1 MENHE
6 EQLAAIQ
13 EMRDMMDQASRFKS
27 ISGLS
32 GILAGILS
40 MVCVYFAYLMTGISP
55 FESEA
60 LERMWH
66 SSHQTLLIIL
76 ISSLFI
82 ICVGIGLFMA
92 IRNARESGKRAWD
105 NAAKRLT
112 YSLAIPVL
120 TGGIFA
126 ILLVQ
131 VGLVSLAAPVSLLFY
146 GLGLLS
152 ASKYTLDAVRSVGL
166 FFIILGLL
174 ATAFLAYGILIWA
187 LGFGLVHIFYGFI
200 IYTRYERV

>member
-1 MENHE
+1 MGNHE

-40 MVCVYFAYLMTGISP
+40 LFCVFLAYQMTGISP

-60 LERMWH
+60 LDRMWNSQH
-66 SSHQTLLIIL
+66 KVLLVAL
-76 ISSLFI
+76 FCSLFG
-82 ICVGIGLFMA
+82 ICIGIGIFMA
-92 IRNARESGKRAWD
+92 MRNARLSGKRAWD

-112 YSLAIPVL
+112 FSLAIPVL
-120 TGGIFA
+120 SGGIFA
-126 ILLVQ
+126 ILLMQ
-131 VGLVSLAAPVSLLFY
+131 IGLVALTAPITLLFY

-152 ASKYTLDAVRSVGL
+152 ASKFTLDTVQPVGL
-166 FFIILGLL
+166 LFIILGLL
-174 ATAFLAYGILIWA
+174 AAAFLAYGLLIWA
-187 LGFGLVHIFYGFI
+187 LGFGLVHILYGFI
-200 IYTRYERV
+200 IYIRYERV

>member
-40 MVCVYFAYLMTGISP
+40 IVCVYFAYLITGISP

-60 LERMWH
+60 VEQMWH
-66 SSHQTLLIIL
+66 SSHQILLMSL
-76 ISSLFI
+76 ISSLFAV
-82 ICVGIGLFMA
+82 CVGIGLFMA
-92 IRNARESGKRAWD
+92 MRNARESGRRAWD

-126 ILLVQ
+126 ILLMQ
-131 VGLVSLAAPVSLLFY
+131 VGLVSLTAPISLLFY
-146 GLGLLS
+146 GLGLVS

-166 FFIILGLL
+166 FFIFLGLL
-174 ATAFLAYGILIWA
+174 ATAFLAYGLLIWA
-187 LGFGLVHIFYGFI
+187 LGFGLVHILYGFI
-200 IYTRYERV
+200 LYIRYERV